1 MSAPVYD
8 LLTERAEA
16 APVRPSDDSSVAS
29 ADSVTAPERIGARLR
44 LLPIPAH
51 EPPLEDSRTPL
62 WRVATPAAPQLALP
76 LRISTRPDI
85 EEAEFGP
92 QLTDRQQLPD
102 PGPWAQ
108 RLLQATL
115 ESLAGRR
122 SPAQLQYWTSTNVY
136 RGIVQAAQRAHQRRS
151 GRSTPDEGVS
161 VSRVRVCEPADGVAE
176 VCAIVRRDGRWH
188 AIAARLEG
196 IDGRWRCVS
205 LSIG

>member
-1 MSAPVYD
+1 MSAPVID
-8 LLTERAEA
+8 LLTEGHE
-16 APVRPSDDSSVAS
+16 S
-29 ADSVTAPERIGARLR
+29 ADRASRGNDGVGARLR

-51 EPPLEDSRTPL
+51 EPPLDDRRGMLARVPSESR
-62 WRVATPAAPQLALP
+62 QLALP
-76 LRISTRPDI
+76 LRIPVSTSDQD
-85 EEAEFGP
+85 AVFGP
-92 QLTDRQQLPD
+92 QLTDRQQLPE

-122 SPAQLQYWTSTNVY
+122 SPAQLQYWTSLGVY
-136 RGIVQAAQRAHQRRS
+136 RDITRAAQRSQQRA
-151 GRSTPDEGVS
+151 GRVPDEGVS
-161 VSRVRVCEPADGVAE
+161 VSRIRVCEPADGVAE
-176 VCAIVRRDGRWH
+176 VCAIARRDGRWH

>member
-16 APVRPSDDSSVAS
+16 TPVGSSDDASVPSPERVA
-29 ADSVTAPERIGARLR
+29 APETGGARLR

-51 EPPLEDSRTPL
+51 EPPLDDRRAPL
-62 WRVATPAAPQLALP
+62 WRASLPTAPQLALP
-76 LRISTRPDI
+76 LRVSARPDV

-122 SPAQLQYWTSTNVY
+122 SPSQLQYWTSTNVY

-151 GRSTPDEGVS
+151 ARTPDEGVS

-176 VCAIVRRDGRWH
+176 VCAIARRDGRWH